1 VEREGVMNSNNNNNS
16 IGDAQAN
23 TNTKTKREKILQ
35 SMPKNYVDQSRLCAI
50 AIETFIREIGKL
62 SEVTADPYLKAY
74 TQKMLFD
81 MHIKKAE
88 FYRDFPAVVKLTR
101 FLESRPSR

>member
-1 VEREGVMNSNNNNNS
+1 MNSNNNKS
-16 IGDAQAN
+16 VADARA
-23 TNTKTKREKILQ
+23 NTKTKRDKLLQ
-35 SMPKNYVDQSRLCAI
+35 AMPKNYVDQSRLCVI

-81 MHIKKAE
+81 MHIKKADLQDSTTIH
-88 FYRDFPAVVKLTR
+88 YGVAQ
-101 FLESRPSR
+101 